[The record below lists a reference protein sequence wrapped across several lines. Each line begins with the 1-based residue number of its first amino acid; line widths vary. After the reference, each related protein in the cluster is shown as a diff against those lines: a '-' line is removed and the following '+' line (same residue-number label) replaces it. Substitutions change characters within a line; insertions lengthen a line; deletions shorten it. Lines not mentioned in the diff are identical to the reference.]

1 MPIHPPRAPARPFA
15 LLLGLVALVVAL
27 VVAPGAR
34 ADGPSDAERHCAA
47 VTEQVKGHV
56 ANKDEAGLAKDAL
69 SVLALHKLAA
79 DDKALRKKAL
89 ALFSDILRAATADGT
104 KVAALEALAE
114 AADPDGASI
123 LKPYLSQRDPRTA
136 DGVLL
141 AALKAA
147 RKMPDASLVSPLLK
161 VFEKSKHD
169 GAAREAMESLGYFRE
184 VKNHRVKIFET
195 IVDEVRRTKPGV
207 KGYEKGSIGEEG
219 ASATGE
225 AGRSRW
231 AALKQVVPPTL
242 SRLTGRDL
250 YGVTAEEW
258 FTLADEYKGRTS
270 DLFLDPK

>member
-1 MPIHPPRAPARPFA
+1 MSTSPARSAPAAFLLLA
-15 LLLGLVALVVAL
+15 LLALAAAVPAL
-27 VVAPGAR
+27 AE
-34 ADGPSDAERHCAA
+34 DGGSDAERFCAT

-69 SVLALHKLAA
+69 SVLALHKMAGE
-79 DDKALRKKAL
+79 DKALRRKAL
-89 ALFSDILRAATADGT
+89 ALFGDILRAATADGT
-104 KVAALEALAE
+104 RVAALEALAE
-114 AADPDGASI
+114 AADVDGAEI
-123 LKPYLSQRDPRTA
+123 LKPYLAQRDPREA
-136 DGVLL
+136 DSVLL

-147 RKMPDASLVSPLLK
+147 RKMPDSSLVSPLLK

-169 GAAREAMESLGYFRE
+169 GAAREAMESLGYFHDARGQ
-184 VKNHRVKIFET
+184 RVKIFET

-207 KGYEKGSIGEEG
+207 KGYEKGNIGEEG

-231 AALKQVVPPTL
+231 AALKQVLPPTL

-258 FTLADEYKGRTS
+258 FTLADEYKGRTAA
-270 DLFLDPK
+270 LFLDAK